1 MEVEKYGFL
10 YEIEL
15 QCRNEQKR
23 RRYVLSVYNQIILG
37 LNQQQ
42 SGRFRT
48 EAVGQHIQESIE
60 EIGRH
65 MYQEI

>member
-1 MEVEKYGFL
+1 MKENYYGFL
-10 YEIEL
+10 NEIEL
-15 QCRNEQKR
+15 QCRNQQKR
-23 RRYVLSVYNQIILG
+23 RRNVLLVYNQIVLS

-48 EAVGQHIQESIE
+48 GAVGERIQESIE
-60 EIGRH
+60 EIGHH